1 MSNSNTRFVINLN
14 PSNSINPVWLK
25 SFRPS
30 DWNGSAHGPVV
41 VATNDRSEAVHFLD
55 FYDARNLLHST
66 IGWPESRVEE
76 IGIAPPTTP
85 AEVEAECCAQEDSE
99 LVARRM
105 VSVRPAVETAEQQA
119 ARLHHAEEC
128 LFAIELANKPLR
140 AALARFGV
148 LAEASIDANK
158 SASRL
163 YNKWLK
169 TGDKRAELRRAE
181 IIAET
186 MKDAAATALT
196 EVRRLEA
203 LQV

>member
-85 AEVEAECCAQEDSE
+85 AEVEAECCAQEDAEDAE
-99 LVARRM
+99 LVAR
-105 VSVRPAVETAEQQA
+105 
-119 ARLHHAEEC
+119 RLHHAEEC

-158 SASRL
+158 LASRL

-186 MKDAAATALT
+186 MKHAAATALT